1 MALDDYLKS
10 SIVAPSYFTSLSKI
24 KRYINFSKDA
34 HVPLAGTCEYI
45 TIHSK
50 KKTTNFA
57 NMIKLNFLTWGGY
70 PGLSLCVCSV
80 VSNSLQPHGL

>member
-1 MALDDYLKS
+1 MALDGCLKS
-10 SIVAPSYFTSLSKI
+10 SVVVPSYFTSLSKI
-24 KRYINFSKDA
+24 KRYINFSKYA
-34 HVPLAGTCEYI
+34 HVPLTGTCEYI

-50 KKTTNFA
+50 KNFA
-57 NMIKLNFLTWGGY
+57 DVIKLNFLTQGGY

>member
-1 MALDDYLKS
+1 MRNLHSFNFSKNFRLFLKFLIKTEAIILSMALDDCLKS

-34 HVPLAGTCEYI
+34 HIPLTGTCEYI

-50 KKTTNFA
+50 K
-57 NMIKLNFLTWGGY
+57 
-70 PGLSLCVCSV
+70 P
-80 VSNSLQPHGL
+80 LQM